1 MITAK
6 QDKAAEVSN
15 IFTNIER
22 NSKSFLAN
30 YRDQEELFDDK
41 TGSENS

>member
-15 IFTNIER
+15 IFTNIEKKLKIV
-22 NSKSFLAN
+22 SSQLSGPGGAV
-30 YRDQEELFDDK
+30 
-41 TGSENS
+41 